1 MGKWGCFKA
10 NQDSGGER
18 KKVLYTH
25 SKLGKITV
33 AWDRRGRELGRLFS
47 CRRNGVF
54 GLTARFGSE
63 GGESRPSAGELQGHE
78 LTLQLSCAFINGDGM
93 ERRTRT
99 ASAKGFLGIV
109 FGF

>member
-1 MGKWGCFKA
+1 MTTNFTLYIQPKYTGLKEKQTAWA
-10 NQDSGGER
+10 NGDALRRIKILGGER

-63 GGESRPSAGELQGHE
+63 GGNHDRGLAN
-78 LTLQLSCAFINGDGM
+78 F
-93 ERRTRT
+93 
-99 ASAKGFLGIV
+99 KGTN
-109 FGF
+109 